1 MIKKALV
8 VDDEVP
14 LVMLL
19 KDSLELSGYEV
30 DTAYNGEEAV
40 AKIKQNK
47 PDIILLDVR
56 MPKMNGW
63 EVCKWVKNNPET
75 KHIPVI
81 MLSAY
86 DQRSD
91 IEKGLSLGAER
102 YLIKPYD
109 PTNLLK
115 VLDEVMLPKP

>member
-1 MIKKALV
+1 MIKKVLV

-47 PDIILLDVR
+47 PDLILLDIR
-56 MPKMNGW
+56 MPKMDGW

-75 KHIPVI
+75 KHIPVV

-91 IEKGLSLGAER
+91 IEKGASLGAER